1 MKNFNIINELL
12 SYHIKKEPISFLIP
26 PFETL
31 GKEKLDILVKNIL
44 LWQKIIHTSP
54 TMANRGKVINKEF
67 YLLEDDMIINDYKSF
82 FDVCPELNEF
92 FYLKNNRIIL
102 NTDLSKKE
110 VDKLRIIID
119 EGYELSMKINIGK
132 SMT

>member
-1 MKNFNIINELL
+1 MIQAF
-12 SYHIKKEPISFLIP
+12 KKEPISFLIP

-31 GKEKLDILVKNIL
+31 GKEKLDILVKNML

-54 TMANRGKVINKEF
+54 TIANRGRVINKEF

-132 SMT
+132 SIT